1 MDLISVIV
9 PVYNV
14 EKYLNRCVDSI
25 INQTYSNLEIIL
37 IDDGSTDTS
46 GQICDEYKEKD
57 ERVYVIHQINGGLS
71 VARNTGIDNANG
83 NYLTFVDSDD
93 LIHPQ
98 YIETLYKVIK
108 KDNSDIVIADYERF
122 DEFNKIDL
130 EINDGTKYESNLL
143 SNNEILTSFIQLK
156 NNSRFVSSCWKLFKK
171 EVIGNIRFP
180 KGRLF
185 EDEFTV
191 YKFIYNANKIS
202 IIDKILYFYY
212 VNPKSITNNLNY
224 NKMFDHFDAMFEQS
238 CFFEKN
244 KLNDLYKKSILNF
257 LNSNSWQIVEYRK
270 NKSLINKHKL
280 EKLNS
285 NYLMLFKKAK
295 KLKIISF
302 KDNYDFYVIA
312 NSKFI
317 LFYRIKRIIYKILK
331 IM

>member
-37 IDDGSTDTS
+37 INDGSTDTS
-46 GQICDEYKEKD
+46 GKICDEYKKRD
-57 ERVYVIHQINGGLS
+57 NRIHVIHQKNGGLS
-71 VARNTGIDNANG
+71 AARNAGIVIANG
-83 NYLTFVDSDD
+83 NYFIFVDSDD

-98 YIETLYKVIK
+98 CIEILYKVIK
-108 KDNSDIVIADYERF
+108 NDCSDIVIGNYEKF
-122 DEFNKIDL
+122 DDFNKIDL
-130 EINDGTKYESNLL
+130 KVNDDIKYKSDLL
-143 SNNEILTSFIQLK
+143 SDTEVLDNFIQLK

-202 IIDKILYFYY
+202 IIDKIIYFYY

-224 NKMFDHFDAMFEQS
+224 NKMFDHFDAMFEQI

-257 LNSNSWQIVEYRK
+257 LNSNSWQVVEYRK
-270 NKSLINKHKL
+270 NKNLVNSHKL
-280 EKLNS
+280 EKLN
-285 NYLMLFKKAK
+285 NDYFILFKKAK

-302 KDNYDFYVIA
+302 KDNYDFYVVA
-312 NSKFI
+312 NTKYI
-317 LFYRIKRIIYKILK
+317 LFYRIKRMIYKILK
-331 IM
+331 LM